1 MMLTVVAMTTEAS
14 GSSCSS
20 SKVIPIPW
28 PIGHSSSSNNDDTL
42 MAAMMA
48 AMMANAG
55 GAGAGAGLGGI
66 GGGIPG
72 GIGPV
77 GR

>member
-28 PIGHSSSSNNDDTL
+28 PIGHSSSSNSDDTL
-42 MAAMMA
+42 MAAMMG

-55 GAGAGAGLGGI
+55 GAGAGAGAALGGI
-66 GGGIPG
+66 GGGIVPG
-72 GIGPV
+72 GIG
-77 GR
+77 R